1 MIWWKEWRENQGKSL
16 RWLLFIL
23 GIGLWSLMTYP
34 REMMPEEVFSPSQI
48 FIGVLFAVS
57 LASGL
62 ISKEVHEGTLQ
73 FLLTKPIKRH
83 RIFSVKFLT
92 GALQLSLVMII
103 ATLALYLVA
112 LYQHREITF
121 TKTLEKIA
129 TSILIPLTYYSI
141 TFLFSIFIDN
151 ANRNRIA
158 GFLLGSIFLYNVY
171 LVFSLLSTLERSI
184 VFMSVISIV
193 FITSLLAFE
202 DKEAIGRS

>member
-23 GIGLWSLMTYP
+23 AIGLWGLMIYSRAP
-34 REMMPEEVFSPSQI
+34 MPEEFSPQFQI

-112 LYQHREITF
+112 LYQHREIAF
-121 TKTLEKIA
+121 TKTLERIA

-171 LVFSLLSTLERSI
+171 LVFSLHPTLERSI

-202 DKEAIGRS
+202 DKEAIGHP

>member
-23 GIGLWSLMTYP
+23 AIGLWSLMIFP
-34 REMMPEEVFSPSQI
+34 QEMPLEFSPQFQI
-48 FIGVLFAVS
+48 FIGILFAVS

-62 ISKEVHEGTLQ
+62 ISREVHEGTLQ

-83 RIFSVKFLT
+83 RIFLVKFLT
-92 GALQLSLVMII
+92 GALQLSVVMII
-103 ATLALYLVA
+103 ATLALYFAA

-121 TKTLEKIA
+121 TKTLERIA
-129 TSILIPLTYYSI
+129 TSILIPLIYYSI
-141 TFLFSIFIDN
+141 TFLFSIFIDS
-151 ANRNRIA
+151 ANRSRIA

-171 LVFSLLSTLERSI
+171 LVFSLLSTLARSI
-184 VFMSVISIV
+184 VFISTISIV
-193 FITSLLAFE
+193 FITSLLVFE